1 MGSGGSSF
9 KRMKCSLR
17 LWLVIF
23 IWGVGTIGS
32 PLYAAAQ
39 EEAWSFEQLVRQ
51 AIATHPSI
59 LAKRSS
65 AVAAQA
71 DLRTATWQRYPALT
85 VESSTEGLGDTPS
98 ATVVRVQQ
106 PLWTGGRITAGID
119 AASSRRDAAE
129 SLIKETK
136 DEVTFK
142 VIAAYVEAA
151 HQQARQEAALLNV
164 TEHEKLLGM
173 IDRRVIQEVS
183 PAVDKDLAESRL
195 YQARNE
201 LSLSRQ
207 ILAQALA
214 QLAQLTGK
222 PVAQVLDIKENEDFP
237 LPESRD
243 LVLKQALAR
252 LPTLQRLAAEEQ
264 AAAADVT
271 SSKALWW
278 PQAVARFDRR
288 FGHYPDDQAM
298 LVVEMQP
305 GAGLSSVS
313 AVSAARAKQDA
324 ARQAQESALRDL
336 YEQISV
342 DWNEFQGAQGRLR
355 YSLLARQKSA
365 GISDSYA
372 RQYTAGR
379 KSWLDVLNAVREA
392 TYSEYAVADV
402 AAQLHGARFRLR
414 LLSGELWASQIKQD

>member
-1 MGSGGSSF
+1 MI
-9 KRMKCSLR
+9 KRKKWSLQF
-17 LWLVIF
+17 WLMICLLA
-23 IWGVGTIGS
+23 VGIIGS
-32 PLYAAAQ
+32 PLYASTQ
-39 EEAWSFEQLVRQ
+39 VEAWSFEQLVRH
-51 AIATHPSI
+51 AIATHPSV
-59 LAKRSS
+59 LARRSS
-65 AVAAQA
+65 AVAAHA
-71 DLRTATWQRYPALT
+71 DLRTAVWQRYPGLA

-129 SLIKETK
+129 SMIKETT
-136 DEVTFK
+136 DEVTLK
-142 VIAAYVEAA
+142 VITAYVEAVR
-151 HQQARQEAALLNV
+151 QQARQEAALLNV
-164 TEHEKLLGM
+164 TEHEKLLEM
-173 IDRRVIQEVS
+173 IDRRVMQEVS

-195 YQARNE
+195 YQAQNE
-201 LSLSRQ
+201 FSLARQ
-207 ILAQALA
+207 ILDQALA

-222 PVAQVLDIKENEDFP
+222 LVKQVLDIQKNDDFH

-243 LVLKQALAR
+243 LLLKQALAR

-278 PQAVARFDRR
+278 PQAVARYDKR
-288 FGHYPDDQAM
+288 FGHYPDDQAL
-298 LVVEMQP
+298 LVIEMQP

-313 AVSAARAKQDA
+313 AVAAARAKQDA

-336 YEQISV
+336 SEQITV
-342 DWNEFQGAQGRLR
+342 DWNEVQGARERLR
-355 YSLLARQKSA
+355 GSLLARQKSA
-365 GISDSYA
+365 GISESYA

-392 TYSEYAVADV
+392 TYAEYAVADV
-402 AAQLHGARFRLR
+402 TAQLHGARMRLR